1 MNSLIVKH
9 ILFLILIRIPLSVF
23 PALPAKDAESH
34 KTALMSLYIQAKQN
48 PKVTLPRLDS
58 LEKTKTYSKEHID
71 FFRSCSYHA
80 LSKYYMAMYYAQRVV
95 QYQDSRRD
103 TLLMKSAYTLL
114 AESSVAAYH
123 LEDAVRYIDEGKLY
137 AGLVGDPVLEA
148 NMMLM
153 EGEVYRR
160 LGMIEKGYQSLRRAI
175 SSLSSS
181 VSGDELYCRSRIMG
195 YFMMYCIEDR
205 RMEEAWRVGLKRE
218 EVIGK
223 LQQIASRL
231 SGIGEQQAY
240 LYSKMAFLAQ
250 RLGKQDRA
258 ADYLEKFKQT
268 PMASTVQGRLEI
280 NDYLLER
287 GDYQLVLR
295 HVDEYMNSVDE
306 KDSLNIIYIRTLY
319 QTSKAYQGVGN
330 YKSAYEELLK
340 LRQLMEVMRISSER
354 SNLFNL
360 TDFTRVMRQEYEL
373 RQAENKLHVR
383 NWVIVGLVVVALA
396 LIALLV
402 RIYSYWKVIRE
413 KNRKMASLIVELNDK
428 NKEVLPCVT
437 EPVAEVP
444 VPVEVPAPVLVEE
457 QPEVPEETPVA
468 GEAFPSF
475 NPHEIFRNFDAQV
488 REERMYLNY
497 QFSRDDYAALMG
509 VDRNRFAAILKE
521 YTHGNLSAYLNNP
534 RLDYSVGLFRAH
546 PEWSVSEIASRC
558 ALPSLSTFYRLFKE
572 KYGMSPNAFRSNLA
586 VKESASLSSEE
597 HT

>member
-1 MNSLIVKH
+1 
-9 ILFLILIRIPLSVF
+9 
-23 PALPAKDAESH
+23 
-34 KTALMSLYIQAKQN
+34 
-48 PKVTLPRLDS
+48 
-58 LEKTKTYSKEHID
+58 
-71 FFRSCSYHA
+71 
-80 LSKYYMAMYYAQRVV
+80 
-95 QYQDSRRD
+95 
-103 TLLMKSAYTLL
+103 
-114 AESSVAAYH
+114 
-123 LEDAVRYIDEGKLY
+123 
-137 AGLVGDPVLEA
+137 
-148 NMMLM
+148 
-153 EGEVYRR
+153 
-160 LGMIEKGYQSLRRAI
+160 
-175 SSLSSS
+175 
-181 VSGDELYCRSRIMG
+181 
-195 YFMMYCIEDR
+195 
-205 RMEEAWRVGLKRE
+205 
-218 EVIGK
+218 
-223 LQQIASRL
+223 
-231 SGIGEQQAY
+231 
-240 LYSKMAFLAQ
+240 
-250 RLGKQDRA
+250 
-258 ADYLEKFKQT
+258 
-268 PMASTVQGRLEI
+268 
-280 NDYLLER
+280 
-287 GDYQLVLR
+287 
-295 HVDEYMNSVDE
+295 MNSVDE

-428 NKEVLPCVT
+428 NKEVLPCVA

-521 YTHGNLSAYLNNP
+521 YTHGNLSAYLNNL

-546 PEWSVSEIASRC
+546 PEWSVSEIASHC

-597 HT
+597 QT

>member
-123 LEDAVRYIDEGKLY
+123 LEDAVRYIDEGKQY

-181 VSGDELYCRSRIMG
+181 VNGDELYCRSRIMG

-205 RMEEAWRVGLKRE
+205 RMKEAWRVGLKRE

-223 LQQIASRL
+223 LQQIASQL

-437 EPVAEVP
+437 EPVAEVL

-521 YTHGNLSAYLNNP
+521 YTHGNLSAYLNNL

-546 PEWSVSEIASRC
+546 PEWSVSEIPSHC

-597 HT
+597 QT

>member
-103 TLLMKSAYTLL
+103 TLLMKSAYMLL

-123 LEDAVRYIDEGKLY
+123 LEDAVRYIDEGKQY

-175 SSLSSS
+175 SLLSSS
-181 VSGDELYCRSRIMG
+181 VNGDELYCRSRIMG

-223 LQQIASRL
+223 LQQIASQL

-521 YTHGNLSAYLNNP
+521 YTHGNLSAYLNNL

-546 PEWSVSEIASRC
+546 PEWSVSEIASHC

-597 HT
+597 QT

>member
-1 MNSLIVKH
+1 
-9 ILFLILIRIPLSVF
+9 
-23 PALPAKDAESH
+23 
-34 KTALMSLYIQAKQN
+34 MSLYIQAKQN

-103 TLLMKSAYTLL
+103 TLLMKSAYMLL

-123 LEDAVRYIDEGKLY
+123 LEDAVRYIDEGKQY

-181 VSGDELYCRSRIMG
+181 VNGDELYCRSRIMG

-205 RMEEAWRVGLKRE
+205 RMKEAWRVGLKRE

-223 LQQIASRL
+223 LQQIASQL

-521 YTHGNLSAYLNNP
+521 YTHGNLSAYLNNL

-546 PEWSVSEIASRC
+546 PEWSVSEIASHC

-597 HT
+597 QT

>member
-103 TLLMKSAYTLL
+103 TLLMKSAYMLL

-123 LEDAVRYIDEGKLY
+123 LEDAVRYIDEGKQY

-175 SSLSSS
+175 SLLSSS
-181 VSGDELYCRSRIMG
+181 VNGDELYCRSRIMG

-205 RMEEAWRVGLKRE
+205 RMKEAWRVGLKRE

-223 LQQIASRL
+223 LQQIASHL

-521 YTHGNLSAYLNNP
+521 YTHGNLSAYLNNL

-546 PEWSVSEIASRC
+546 PEWSVSEIASHC

>member
-103 TLLMKSAYTLL
+103 TLLMKSAYMLL

-123 LEDAVRYIDEGKLY
+123 LEDAVRYIDEGKQY

-175 SSLSSS
+175 SLLSSS
-181 VSGDELYCRSRIMG
+181 VNGDELYCRSRIMG

-205 RMEEAWRVGLKRE
+205 RMKEAWRVGLKRE

-223 LQQIASRL
+223 LQQIASQL

-428 NKEVLPCVT
+428 NKEVLPSVT
-437 EPVAEVP
+437 EPVVEVP

-521 YTHGNLSAYLNNP
+521 YTHGNLSAYLNNL

-546 PEWSVSEIASRC
+546 PEWSVSEIASHC

-597 HT
+597 QT

>member
-103 TLLMKSAYTLL
+103 TLLMKSAYMLL

-123 LEDAVRYIDEGKLY
+123 LEDAVRYIDEGKQY

-175 SSLSSS
+175 SLLSSS
-181 VSGDELYCRSRIMG
+181 VNGDELYCRSRIMG

-223 LQQIASRL
+223 LQQIASHL

-521 YTHGNLSAYLNNP
+521 YTHGNLSAYLNNL

-546 PEWSVSEIASRC
+546 PEWSVSEIASHC

>member
-103 TLLMKSAYTLL
+103 TLLMKSAYMLL

-123 LEDAVRYIDEGKLY
+123 LEDAVRYIDEGKQY

-175 SSLSSS
+175 SLLSSS
-181 VSGDELYCRSRIMG
+181 VNGDELYCRSRIMG

-205 RMEEAWRVGLKRE
+205 RMKEAWRVGLKRE

-223 LQQIASRL
+223 LQQIASHL

-428 NKEVLPCVT
+428 NKEVLPCVA

-521 YTHGNLSAYLNNP
+521 YTHGNLSAYLNNL

-546 PEWSVSEIASRC
+546 PEWSVSEIASHC

-597 HT
+597 QT

>member
-123 LEDAVRYIDEGKLY
+123 LEDAVRYIDEGKQY
-137 AGLVGDPVLEA
+137 AGLVCDPVLEA

-175 SSLSSS
+175 SLLSSS
-181 VSGDELYCRSRIMG
+181 VNGDELYCRSRIMG

-223 LQQIASRL
+223 LQQIASHL

-521 YTHGNLSAYLNNP
+521 YTHGNLSAYLNNL

-546 PEWSVSEIASRC
+546 PEWSVSEIASHC

-597 HT
+597 QT

>member
-103 TLLMKSAYTLL
+103 TLLMKTAYTLL

-123 LEDAVRYIDEGKLY
+123 LEDAVRYIEEGKQY

-160 LGMIEKGYQSLRRAI
+160 LGMIEKGYQSLRRGI
-175 SSLSSS
+175 SLLSDSIS
-181 VSGDELYCRSRIMG
+181 RDELYCRSRIMG
-195 YFMMYCIEDR
+195 YFMMYSIEDR

-223 LQQIASRL
+223 LQQIASQL
-231 SGIGEQQAY
+231 SGTGEQQAY

-258 ADYLEKFKQT
+258 ADYLEKFEQT
-268 PMASTVQGRLEI
+268 PMAATVLGRLEI
-280 NDYLLER
+280 NDYLLEK
-287 GDYQLVLR
+287 GDYQIVLR
-295 HVDEYMNSVDE
+295 HVDDYFESLDE
-306 KDSLNIIYIRTLY
+306 KDSLNFIYMRTLY
-319 QTSKAYQGVGN
+319 QTSKAHQGVGD
-330 YKSAYEELLK
+330 YKKAYEAMQK
-340 LRQLMEVMRISSER
+340 LRRVTEAMRVSSER
-354 SNLFNL
+354 NELFDL
-360 TDFTRVMRQEYEL
+360 SDFTRTVRQEYEL
-373 RQAENKLHVR
+373 KQAETELRIR
-383 NWVIVGLVVVALA
+383 NWVIAVLVLVLLVLA
-396 LIALLV
+396 ALLV
-402 RIYSYWKVIRE
+402 RIYFYWKVIRE

-428 NKEVLPCVT
+428 NKEALPSVT
-437 EPVAEVP
+437 EPVVEVP

-521 YTHGNLSAYLNNP
+521 YTHGNLSAYLNNL

-546 PEWSVSEIASRC
+546 PEWSVSEIASHC

-597 HT
+597 QT